1 MRPDP
6 RVLLTDIDRAGAD
19 IEHFI
24 DGMDVG
30 AYVDNALMQAADSP

>member
-6 RVLLTDIDRAGAD
+6 RVLLTDTDRAGAD

-24 DGMDVG
+24 EGMDVG
-30 AYVDNALMQAADSP
+30 TYADIALTQAADSP